1 MQPIH
6 ATSDMEMAD
15 AHWGARSEWAY
26 AWRSLLQAGTALA
39 FGSDCPVESLDPLR
53 GIHAAVTRRRPDG
66 SPGEEGW
73 YPEQRLTVAEAVSAY
88 TRGAAYAAGQ
98 EAVAGSITPG
108 KLADLV
114 VLSRD
119 IFTCD
124 PMDILNTEVLAT
136 VLDGRFVHRAAALD

>member
-1 MQPIH
+1 M
-6 ATSDMEMAD
+6 
-15 AHWGARSEWAY
+15 
-26 AWRSLLQAGTALA
+26 
-39 FGSDCPVESLDPLR
+39 ESLDPLR

-73 YPEQRLTVAEAVSAY
+73 YPEQRLTVAEAVRAY
-88 TRGAAYAAGQ
+88 TRGTAYAAGQ